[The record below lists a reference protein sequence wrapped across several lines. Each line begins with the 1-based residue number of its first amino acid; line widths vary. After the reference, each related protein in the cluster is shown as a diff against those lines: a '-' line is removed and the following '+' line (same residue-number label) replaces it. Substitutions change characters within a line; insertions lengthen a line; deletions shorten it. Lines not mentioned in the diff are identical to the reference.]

1 MERSPSAPSKIG
13 IITCPNNLHH
23 QPVHEWDGDESHE
36 DHDGADPDGCVFG
49 GSLTQPRRDEQ
60 VGRVIEDC
68 IDAGELG

>member
-1 MERSPSAPSKIG
+1 MERSSSAPSKAG
-13 IITCPNNLHH
+13 VITSPDNLHH
-23 QPVHEWDGDESHE
+23 QPVHERDGDESHE

-49 GSLTQPRRDEQ
+49 GSLAEPRCDEQ

>member
-1 MERSPSAPSKIG
+1 MNGRNNVTSPD
-13 IITCPNNLHH
+13 NLHD

-49 GSLTQPRRDEQ
+49 RSLAQARRDEE

-68 IDAGELG
+68 IDPRELRRER